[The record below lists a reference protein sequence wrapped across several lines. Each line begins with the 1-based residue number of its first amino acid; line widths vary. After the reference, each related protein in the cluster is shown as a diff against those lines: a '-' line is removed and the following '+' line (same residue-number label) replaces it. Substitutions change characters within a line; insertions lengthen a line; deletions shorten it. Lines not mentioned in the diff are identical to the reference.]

1 MSKVRSP
8 SSSGSRT
15 GALVGVVTRPMV
27 VSAFWLF
34 QENRAETWFT
44 ILTTSCLFG
53 LLVGSITGRA
63 AAYRSSLATLGRPA
77 HRGLGGAVLSF
88 TTSVVTLFFL
98 CLATYQPRAAEVN
111 IQFYWAVM
119 TLVGALPG
127 IAVDLR
133 PIGRGR
139 DSEPTSDADFRPA
152 DGPSILRHDP
162 ECPPCGRKE
171 RP

>member
-1 MSKVRSP
+1 VSKVRSP
-8 SSSGSRT
+8 NSSGSRT
-15 GALVGVVTRPMV
+15 GALVGAVTRPMV

-63 AAYRSSLATLGRPA
+63 AAYRSSLRHPWVGPIIG
-77 HRGLGGAVLSF
+77 GLVGAVLSF

-127 IAVDLR
+127 ICGGLAANRARRRLE
-133 PIGRGR
+133 
-139 DSEPTSDADFRPA
+139 EPTSDADFRPA
-152 DGPSILRHDP
+152 DRPFDP
-162 ECPPCGRKE
+162 ES
-171 RP
+171 